1 MSIQVAERIPRLS
14 EMPMFCASCGSQDP
28 EARYVDFDAAW
39 DGPVVN
45 PDDDIKMQIDDLVIC
60 ENCLVE
66 ASRLVGL
73 VEPDQTAETLARAQ
87 QDLIAKEDKIKE
99 LQGYIGRL
107 EAALSAKPGGRQPAQ
122 PKAKKGSPV
131 SKAVSKESSSAAEPS
146 EGVKIIRVEN
156 QS

>member
-28 EARYVDFDAAW
+28 QARYVDFDAAW

-45 PDDDIKMQIDDLVIC
+45 PDDGIKMQIDDLVIC
-60 ENCLVE
+60 EGCLKE

-73 VEPDQTAETLARAQ
+73 VDPDQTAETLARAQ
-87 QDLIAKEDKIKE
+87 QDLIAKEEKITE
-99 LQGYIGRL
+99 LQRYIDGL
-107 EAALSAKPGGRQPAQ
+107 QAAIAAKPGGRQPAQ
-122 PKAKKGSPV
+122 PKAKKGPKVAEVISGQP
-131 SKAVSKESSSAAEPS
+131 KPAAEPS

-156 QS
+156 ES